1 MATDPQK
8 EVRQTQV
15 YQGGD
20 VQNEPYNE
28 QNHESVPDYTT
39 MTMKEGEIAPMV
51 LSDSKKQKTQH
62 NMPAVNENIDR
73 GDVNDKTYRVN
84 GNYTKNVLMS
94 AIHYQIRHHRPSA
107 DAQDLYKD
115 EEIAFAMEGEEGH
128 N

>member
-1 MATDPQK
+1 MK
-8 EVRQTQV
+8 
-15 YQGGD
+15 
-20 VQNEPYNE
+20 NKPYKE
-28 QNHESVPDYTT
+28 QNHGSVADHTT
-39 MTMKEGEIAPMV
+39 KTMKEGEIAPLDASYPDVRV
-51 LSDSKKQKTQH
+51 LSDSKKQKTQD
-62 NMPAVNENIDR
+62 NMPAVNKNIDR

-107 DAQDLYKD
+107 DAKDLYKD